1 MGKKFNQV
9 KTAQLTSV
17 CLTTYSLDNSSFLSE
32 AMQTEWILNWTF
44 FNLTQRIPAIVSDL
58 HRDSVSQK
66 KGCHHNHGYNFVN

>member
-32 AMQTEWILNWTF
+32 AMQTE
-44 FNLTQRIPAIVSDL
+44 
-58 HRDSVSQK
+58 
-66 KGCHHNHGYNFVN
+66 